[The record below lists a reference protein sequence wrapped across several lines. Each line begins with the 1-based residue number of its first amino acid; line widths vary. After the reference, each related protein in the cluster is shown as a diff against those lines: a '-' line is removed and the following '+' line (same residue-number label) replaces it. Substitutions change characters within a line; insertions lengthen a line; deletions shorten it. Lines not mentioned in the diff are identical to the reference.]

1 MAQLSVDGGSNFY
14 GAYDIDLVADDIY
27 RKWDEIEYQ
36 MDPGI
41 LDRAE
46 EEYGNRGLLALL
58 EQYLL
63 IAWSDIVV

>member
-1 MAQLSVDGGSNFY
+1 MAQISVDGGCNYY
-14 GAYDIDLVADDIY
+14 GAYDVDIIADDIY

-41 LDRAE
+41 LNRAE

-63 IAWSDIVV
+63 YAWDDIVV

>member
-1 MAQLSVDGGSNFY
+1 MAQISVDGGSNFY

-27 RKWDEIEYQ
+27 RKWDDIEYQ

-46 EEYGNRGLLALL
+46 EEYGGRGLLALL

-63 IAWSDIVV
+63 FAWSDIVV